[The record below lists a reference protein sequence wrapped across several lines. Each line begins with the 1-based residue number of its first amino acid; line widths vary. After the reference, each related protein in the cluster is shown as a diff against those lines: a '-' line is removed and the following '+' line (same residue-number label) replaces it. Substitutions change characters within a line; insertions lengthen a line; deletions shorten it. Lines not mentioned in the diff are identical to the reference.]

1 MRSTRGLAAVIM
13 VAIATLSAGCVGHA
27 SDGAGRTPGR
37 ASAVGTA
44 APDALPAG
52 VTPLGSSVPVAAQG
66 WNLELAPFT
75 ETSTGASAEPVPAG
89 WVVVR
94 TQARFTN
101 TSGRIAQLPDTALT
115 VRYGPLGR
123 QATPVKDAVLTGL
136 PARDAVVREAP
147 GAAFTAEVGVAIP
160 PQSRGQ
166 RVTVTAEATQQGMA
180 EADNLFFEGTLPGKV
195 RAAED
200 AGPPESDDT
209 EAASASAVLP
219 FGAWS
224 PDRVRVSAITLGPA
238 KNGTRPATADL
249 TVVSSDSRP
258 RTGAGITLRVMTGAG
273 LKDAASLTPALDYP
287 DAPIA
292 PARPATVTVHFSLPA
307 TAVPGPV
314 TVEAVDQGE
323 RITFSGTVS

>member
-1 MRSTRGLAAVIM
+1 MRSTRGLAAVIT
-13 VAIATLSAGCVGHA
+13 VAIATLSAGCAGHA
-27 SDGAGRTPGR
+27 SNGAAGTPGRTPA
-37 ASAVGTA
+37 ASAA

-52 VTPLGSSVPVAAQG
+52 VTPLGRSVPVAAQG

-75 ETSTGASAEPVPAG
+75 ETNAGASAEPVPVG

-101 TSGRIAQLPDTALT
+101 TSGQIAQLPDTALT
-115 VRYGPLGR
+115 VRYGSLGR
-123 QATPVKDAVLTGL
+123 RATPVKDAVLSGL
-136 PARDAVVREAP
+136 PARDAAVREAP
-147 GAAFTAEVGVAIP
+147 GATFAAEVGVAIP
-160 PQSRGQ
+160 PQARGQ
-166 RVTVTAEATQQGMA
+166 RVTVTAEATQEGMA
-180 EADNLFFEGTLPGKV
+180 EADSVFFEGRLPGK
-195 RAAED
+195 AGDAEEAD
-200 AGPPESDDT
+200 PSVPGGT

-224 PDRVRVSAITLGPA
+224 PGRVRVSAITLGPA

-249 TVVSSDSRP
+249 TVVNGDSQP

-292 PARPATVTVHFSLPA
+292 PARSATVSLHFSLPA

-323 RITFSGTVS
+323 PITFSGSVS